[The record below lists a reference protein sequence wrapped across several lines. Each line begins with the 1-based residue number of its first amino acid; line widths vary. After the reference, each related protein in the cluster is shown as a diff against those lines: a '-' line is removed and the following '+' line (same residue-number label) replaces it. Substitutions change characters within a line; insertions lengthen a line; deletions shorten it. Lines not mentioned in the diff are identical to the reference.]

1 MITMKSGGNS
11 NIRLYAWTEFVI
23 WLIIVAAV
31 VLGLRFHHYKAQKQ
45 FKNYQIFM
53 EDVDGLIV
61 GSPVRFLGVQIGHVK
76 KIQVISS
83 EVYIKF
89 VITQKDLILPVGSIA
104 TVEAS
109 GLVGSKSLEIY
120 PPNDETPTDKIIA
133 SKDPT
138 RLSKVMGLFDNIFK
152 ELDSIITT
160 LTHASAQF
168 EFTSEG
174 NVPKNVVMPVE
185 AHKGLDDVNKRL
197 DTVIDAK
204 SKFMKNFRSE

>member
-1 MITMKSGGNS
+1 MKSSS
-11 NIRLYAWTEFVI
+11 NIRLYAWIEFVI

-31 VLGLRFHHYKAQKQ
+31 ILGLRYHHYQSQKQ
-45 FKNYQIFM
+45 YKNYQIFM

-76 KIQVISS
+76 KIQIISTD
-83 EVYIKF
+83 VYIKF
-89 VITQKDLILPVGSIA
+89 IITQKDLVLPAGSIA

-109 GLVGSKSLEIY
+109 GLGGSKSLEIY
-120 PPNDETPTDKIIA
+120 PPDKKNPTDKIIA

-138 RLSKVMGLFDNIFK
+138 RLSKVMGLFDNIFR

-160 LTHASAQF
+160 LTHASNQF

-174 NVPKNVVMPVE
+174 KVPKNVVTPVE
-185 AHKGLDDVNKRL
+185 ANESLNNANKTL
-197 DTVIDAK
+197 DTIIDSK
-204 SKFMKNFRSE
+204 KKFMKNFKRGK

>member
-1 MITMKSGGNS
+1 MKSIGNVR
-11 NIRLYAWTEFVI
+11 IYAWVEFVI
-23 WLIIVAAV
+23 WLIIVAAI
-31 VLGLRFHHYKAQKQ
+31 VLGLRFNYYKAQKQ
-45 FKNYQIFM
+45 YKNYQIFM

-76 KIQVISS
+76 KIQVISTD
-83 EVYIKF
+83 VYIKF
-89 VITQKDLILPVGSIA
+89 VITQKDLVLPVGSIA

-109 GLVGSKSLEIY
+109 GLGGSKSLEIY
-120 PPNDETPTDKIIA
+120 PPNNNNPTDKIIV

-160 LTHASAQF
+160 LTPASEQF

-174 NVPKNVVMPVE
+174 KVPKNVVTPVE
-185 AHKGLDDVNKRL
+185 AYQELDNFNTTL
-197 DTVIDAK
+197 DKIIDTK
-204 SKFMKNFRSE
+204 SKFMKNFRSK